1 MRSYRTNSHSKHDLK
16 VHLVWIPKY
25 RKRILTGKVAERV
38 RDVLRQISMDHEVDL
53 ISRKV
58 VADHIHM
65 FVSYKPQIALS
76 KLVQHISL
84 RYLQGGNLQY
94 LII

>member
-38 RDVLRQISMDHEVDL
+38 RDVLRQIYVAVSSDNITDEIIQKYIEEQEGEPIEVGQ
-53 ISRKV
+53 
-58 VADHIHM
+58 
-65 FVSYKPQIALS
+65 FQIDSTL
-76 KLVQHISL
+76 
-84 RYLQGGNLQY
+84 
-94 LII
+94 